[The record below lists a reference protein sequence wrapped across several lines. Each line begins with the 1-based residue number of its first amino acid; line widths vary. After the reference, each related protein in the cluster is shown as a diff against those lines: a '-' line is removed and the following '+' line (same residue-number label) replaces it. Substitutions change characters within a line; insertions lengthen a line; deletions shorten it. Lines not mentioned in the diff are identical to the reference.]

1 MTLETSIDSTWTNN
15 RLCRHIITIPIKYR
29 FFESCKTAKT
39 RWKIDYRSQ
48 HRYKTRK
55 TPFSLPWNRE
65 ETQPVICQASTKH
78 ETGVHSAAVRKPEF
92 RPNAKEI
99 AQAVVDCGLAQES
112 VTAHDVVPKQLR
124 RDSKRSTFFGKELL
138 FNQGDAKFGAVPDDL
153 LSLI

>member
-1 MTLETSIDSTWTNN
+1 M
-15 RLCRHIITIPIKYR
+15 
-29 FFESCKTAKT
+29 
-39 RWKIDYRSQ
+39 
-48 HRYKTRK
+48 
-55 TPFSLPWNRE
+55 
-65 ETQPVICQASTKH
+65 
-78 ETGVHSAAVRKPEF
+78 RKPEF